1 MFATRATRV
10 FRPSQAFVPKNLTR
24 NASSQKSLKEG
35 EVIPNVVFKARVRD
49 ESIGGSN
56 PFKWKDV
63 STNELFSKKR
73 VVLFALPGAFTPTC
87 SSTHLPGYDKH
98 YGRLVLLS
106 LKT

>member
-1 MFATRATRV
+1 MFAIRATRV
-10 FRPSQAFVPKNLTR
+10 IRPSQVFVPKSLTR
-24 NASSQKSLKEG
+24 NASSQKSLREG
-35 EVIPNVVFKARVRD
+35 DAIPNVVFKTRVRD

-63 STNELFSKKR
+63 STNELFAKNR

-98 YGRLVLLS
+98 YGKPS
-106 LKT
+106 